1 MSHASLL
8 VAPGR
13 RLAAWLRRVPISDPV
28 DRRNAPALQV
38 LLLFLG
44 FEIPLNKGYHLLSG
58 HVSMGGLRLAV
69 DLGTDAAITAAAFFA
84 VWMIRRGRLKQGI
97 AAFLTILMS
106 CAVAANIAF
115 GYQLQA
121 FDPYPMLML
130 TVAALVIGRHA
141 LWLVYA
147 CIPAV
152 FALGMA
158 SPWGVDPDQSGQA
171 FQNLPSLA
179 FSYLMIAIVLDRTV
193 AALRETLWKAQRS
206 ARQLRER
213 MIERER
219 MRERMLH
226 MQKVESVGHL
236 ASGVSHD
243 FNNVLGAIVGYTAER
258 HRLEEFDFDPEPD
271 ARRMGDALE
280 GIELAAQRGIALSR
294 KLLSFS
300 RRELAVPARF
310 DAAQAL
316 ADLLPM
322 LRQLFDGRIDVVLD
336 LPDTPVHVCLDRNQL
351 DLVMLNFAANARDA
365 MPGGGRFGVTLRDTG
380 DGCARIVVTDTG
392 QGMPPE
398 VMRQAFEPFFT
409 TKPAGEGTGLGL
421 AVAREMVQEAG
432 GTLSVDST
440 PGRGTRFALQL
451 PRVT

>member
-1 MSHASLL
+1 MSHASPL

-13 RLAAWLRRVPISDPV
+13 RLAAWLRRVPIADPV

-44 FEIPLNKGYHLLSG
+44 IEIPLNKGYHLLSG
-58 HVSMGGLRLAV
+58 HVSMTGPRLFV
-69 DLGTDAAITAAAFFA
+69 DLGTDVAIAGAAFFA
-84 VWMIRRGRLKQGI
+84 VWMIRRGRLRQGI

-121 FDPYPMLML
+121 FDPYPMVML
-130 TVAALVIGRHA
+130 TTAALVIGRRA
-141 LWLVYA
+141 LWIVYA
-147 CIPAV
+147 CIPVV

-158 SPWGVDPDQSGQA
+158 SPWGLGPARSGSA

-206 ARQLRER
+206 AQQLREQ

-226 MQKVESVGHL
+226 MQKIESVGHL

-258 HRLEEFDFDPEPD
+258 HRLDELDFDPEPD

-316 ADLLPM
+316 ADLVPM
-322 LRQLFDGRIDVVLD
+322 LRQLFDGRVDVVLD
-336 LPDTPVHVCLDRNQL
+336 LPDTPVPVFLDRSQL

-380 DGCARIVVTDTG
+380 DGWARIVVTDTG

-421 AVAREMVQEAG
+421 AVAREMAQEAG
-432 GTLSVDST
+432 GTLSVDSA
-440 PGRGTRFALQL
+440 PGRGTRFTLQL
-451 PRVT
+451 PRVA

>member
-1 MSHASLL
+1 MSHASPL
-8 VAPGR
+8 AAFGR
-13 RLAAWLRRVPISDPV
+13 RAVAWLRRVPIDDPV

-44 FEIPLNKGYHLLSG
+44 VEIPLNKAYHLLSG
-58 HVSMGGLRLAV
+58 HVTMTGTRLVV
-69 DLGTDAAITAAAFFA
+69 DLGTDAAIAGAACVA
-84 VWMIRRGRLKQGI
+84 VWMIRRGLLREGVG
-97 AAFLTILMS
+97 AFLAILMA
-106 CAVAANIAF
+106 CAVAANLAF

-121 FDPYPMLML
+121 FDPYPMIML
-130 TVAALVIGRHA
+130 TIAALVIGRRA
-141 LWLVYA
+141 LWIVYA
-147 CIPAV
+147 CIPLV

-158 SPWGVDPDQSGQA
+158 SPWGLDAGRSGHA

-179 FSYLMIAIVLDRTV
+179 FSYLMIALVLDRTV
-193 AALRETLWKAQRS
+193 AALRETLRRAQRS
-206 ARQLRER
+206 AQQLREQ
-213 MIERER
+213 MVEREH

-226 MQKVESVGHL
+226 LQKIESVGHL

-258 HRLEEFDFDPEPD
+258 HRLDEFDFDPEPD
-271 ARRMGDALE
+271 ARRLGAALE

-310 DAAQAL
+310 DAARAL
-316 ADLLPM
+316 AELAPM
-322 LRQLFDGRIDVVLD
+322 LRQLFDGRVEVVLE
-336 LPDTPVHVCLDRNQL
+336 LPPAPVPVFLDRSQL

-365 MPGGGRFGVTLRDTG
+365 MPGGGRFEIALRAIG
-380 DGCARIVVTDTG
+380 DGRARIVVADTG
-392 QGMPPE
+392 HGMTPE

-421 AVAREMVQEAG
+421 AVAWEMACEAG
-432 GTLSVDST
+432 GTLHVDSA
-440 PGRGTRFALQL
+440 PGSGTRFTLDL
-451 PRVT
+451 PQVD